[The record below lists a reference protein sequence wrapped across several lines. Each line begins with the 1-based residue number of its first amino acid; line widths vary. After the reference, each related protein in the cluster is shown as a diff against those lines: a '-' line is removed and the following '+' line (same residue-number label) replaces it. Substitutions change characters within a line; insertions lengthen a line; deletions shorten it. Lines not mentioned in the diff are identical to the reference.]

1 LLTATTAIKY
11 IGTPAWK
18 TRNERPGIVAQEKG
32 LPSSLEGPSA
42 SDEEAATGGELQVLP
57 EVVASRKP

>member
-18 TRNERPGIVAQEKG
+18 TRNERPGIVDQEKG
-32 LPSSLEGPSA
+32 ASSSQEGPST
-42 SDEEAATGGELQVLP
+42 SDEEAGAGGELQVLP